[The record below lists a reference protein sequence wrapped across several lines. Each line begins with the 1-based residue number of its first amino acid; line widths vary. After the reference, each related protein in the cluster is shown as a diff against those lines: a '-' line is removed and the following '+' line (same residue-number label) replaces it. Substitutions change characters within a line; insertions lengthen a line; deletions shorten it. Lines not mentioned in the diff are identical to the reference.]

1 MTNEVTTSLASQMRE
16 DYLAYSMAVLV
27 GRAIPDLY
35 DGLKPVQRRVL
46 QTMLEE
52 GLTPDKRYVKCAR
65 VTGLTMGYYHPHS
78 GAYGALVNMATA
90 WNNNVPWIDG
100 HGNFGST
107 VDGPAAERYTECKL
121 RPAATSLLLEDKA
134 TWETRANYD
143 GSRQEAVRFNS
154 AIPTVLLNGDSG
166 IAVGFATKLAP
177 HNLRDVV
184 AATTLLIKG
193 KVDEARQQLV
203 PDFPTG
209 CDIVED
215 DELKRYQQT
224 GCGNIRCRAK
234 AEVGTQKRT
243 GKAKDRAT
251 LTFTNLPPGVNPEK
265 LGEQIKNEL
274 EKGRLV
280 GIAEVIDESD
290 LTGDRVVV
298 VMKPGISADEVKS
311 NLYTYTDLDIRYS
324 AKTLV
329 IDGVKPVELSP
340 VEVCQRWFNWRMARL
355 EVKFKYERDNA
366 EARLEV
372 VNGYLKAIKI
382 LDEVIAAI
390 RASATKKE
398 ALEALISKPFKFTPD
413 QATAILEMRLRQL
426 TGLDVTELEAEKAA
440 LEQKVTD
447 LSALIEQPKQRSTWV
462 VKQLTELGKRHG
474 EVRRSALAEAPTQ
487 AVTKATVG
495 TKKVAP
501 ASKPRFMKVDTKKGV
516 VEQAKGPRGAMVL
529 DVKDK
534 VILVTQDAFLRKV
547 PATFKGAISVG
558 PQGVVLAKREA
569 EVKERKFLIVFTLVG
584 QLRAMT
590 FAGEDLVRATS
601 KGKMLLPDGANL
613 VYFGEG
619 TYEVKHAS
627 TRKKPT
633 VLNLEV
639 KGGRPG
645 GKGVKVANLTEVSI
659 T

>member
-1 MTNEVTTSLASQMRE
+1 MTNEVSTNLATQMQE

-78 GAYGALVNMATA
+78 GAYGALVNMATS

-121 RPAATSLLLEDKA
+121 RTAATSLLLEDKA

-154 AIPTVLLNGDSG
+154 ALPTVLLNGDSG

-177 HNLRDVV
+177 HNLRDVAAAAALV
-184 AATTLLIKG
+184 AKG
-193 KVDEARQQLV
+193 KVDEARERLL

-209 CDIVED
+209 CDIVQD

-224 GCGNIRCRAK
+224 GSGNIRCRAK
-234 AEVGTQKRT
+234 VEVGTQQRP

-251 LTFTNLPPGVNPEK
+251 LTFTHLPPGVNPEK
-265 LGEQIKNEL
+265 LGEQVKNEL
-274 EKGRLV
+274 EKGRLD

-298 VMKPGISADEVKS
+298 VLKPGSSAEEVKS
-311 NLYTYTDLDIRYS
+311 KLYTYTDLDIKYS

-329 IDGVKPVELSP
+329 IDGVKPVELAP
-340 VEVCQRWFNWRMARL
+340 VEVCQRWYNWRMGRL
-355 EVKFKYERDNA
+355 EVKFTYERDNA

-372 VNGYLKAIKI
+372 VSGYLKAINV

-390 RASATKKE
+390 RTSATKKE
-398 ALEALISKPFKFTPD
+398 AMEALVSKPFKFTPD
-413 QATAILEMRLRQL
+413 QASAILEMRLRQL
-426 TGLDVTELEAEKAA
+426 TGLDVTELEAEKTE
-440 LEQKVTD
+440 LEQKIAD
-447 LSALIEQPKQRSTWV
+447 LSVLIEQPKQRSTWV

-474 EVRRSALAEAPTQ
+474 EVRRSALSDAPTTV
-487 AVTKATVG
+487 VTKATVG
-495 TKKVAP
+495 APKVAP
-501 ASKPRFMKVDTKKGV
+501 AAKPRFMKVDTKKGV
-516 VEQAKGPRGAMVL
+516 VEQVKGPRGAMVL
-529 DVKDK
+529 DAKDK

-547 PATFKGAISVG
+547 PATFKGAISSG
-558 PQGVVLAKREA
+558 PQSVVLAKREA
-569 EVKERKFLIVFTLVG
+569 EVKERKFLVVFTLGG
-584 QLRAMT
+584 QLRALT
-590 FAGEDLVRATS
+590 FTGEDLVRATS
-601 KGKMLLPDGANL
+601 KGKTLLPEGSNL
-613 VYFGEG
+613 LYFGEG
-619 TYEVKHAS
+619 TYEVKFAS
-627 TRKKPT
+627 ARKKPV

-639 KGGRPG
+639 KAGRPG
-645 GKGVKVANLTEVSI
+645 GRGVKVANLDEVKL